1 MKQLNKINR
10 VIKWNLEKFIV
21 QIAKKYLDDTTSNSI
36 MMEKLVS

>member
-1 MKQLNKINR
+1 MKQLKINR

-21 QIAKKYLDDTTSNSI
+21 QIAKKYLDDTTSNST